1 MSPKDVMQKLGYELI
16 YADTDSVFIKKSNG
30 IYRSVWK
37 TRIPYFLFS
46 KSKLDKCL
54 DLGHKDIKEH
64 KKIVNTVGGW
74 AREMIYYFIDIYKT

>member
-1 MSPKDVMQKLGYELI
+1 MSPKEVMQKLGHELI

-54 DLGHKDIKEH
+54 DLGNPKTVRLHKQ
-64 KKIVNTVGGW
+64 
-74 AREMIYYFIDIYKT
+74 IYANQYLDSI

>member
-1 MSPKDVMQKLGYELI
+1 MSPKDVMQKLGHELI

-37 TRIPYFLFS
+37 TRIPHFLFS

-54 DLGHKDIKEH
+54 DLGKAPVLSSNSKPYIIKNLDT
-64 KKIVNTVGGW
+64 I
-74 AREMIYYFIDIYKT
+74 